1 VGVLAGSPSFNR
13 ILLHRR
19 HEYTGYN
26 PTALPEADAMVALRS
41 LHSLVESD
49 RRTIDEIATSLP
61 AGWPVDAIV
70 LYGSKARG
78 DDTPDSDIDLLVL
91 TSRPLTPE
99 ETGRM
104 REFVRRVG
112 LRLGT
117 WPEIYVRTSDEWWH
131 GVYQAAPIRKEID
144 AEGIDVFRLA
154 SGGRT

>member
-1 VGVLAGSPSFNR
+1 
-13 ILLHRR
+13 
-19 HEYTGYN
+19 
-26 PTALPEADAMVALRS
+26 MVALRPP
-41 LHSLVESD
+41 HSLVESD
-49 RRTIDEIATSLP
+49 RRTIDEIAASLP

-91 TSRPLTPE
+91 TGRPLTPE

-104 REFVRRVG
+104 RELVRRVG

-117 WPEIYVRTSDEWWH
+117 WPELYVRTSDEWWH

-144 AEGIDVFRLA
+144 AEGIDVFRVA

>member
-1 VGVLAGSPSFNR
+1 
-13 ILLHRR
+13 
-19 HEYTGYN
+19 
-26 PTALPEADAMVALRS
+26 
-41 LHSLVESD
+41 
-49 RRTIDEIATSLP
+49 
-61 AGWPVDAIV
+61 
-70 LYGSKARG
+70 
-78 DDTPDSDIDLLVL
+78 VL

>member
-1 VGVLAGSPSFNR
+1 
-13 ILLHRR
+13 
-19 HEYTGYN
+19 
-26 PTALPEADAMVALRS
+26 MVALRS
-41 LHSLVESD
+41 LHSLVDSD
-49 RRTIDEIATSLP
+49 RQTIDEIVALLP

-91 TSRPLTPE
+91 TGRPLTPE

-104 REFVRRVG
+104 RECVRCVG
-112 LRLGT
+112 MRFGT
-117 WPEIYVRTSDEWWH
+117 WPELYIRTSDEWWQ

-154 SGGRT
+154 SGGTA

>member
-1 VGVLAGSPSFNR
+1 
-13 ILLHRR
+13 
-19 HEYTGYN
+19 
-26 PTALPEADAMVALRS
+26 MVALRS
-41 LHSLVESD
+41 LRSLVESD
-49 RRTIDEIATSLP
+49 RQTIAEIATSLP

-91 TSRPLTPE
+91 TARPLTPE
-99 ETGRM
+99 EAGRM

-154 SGGRT
+154 SGGRS

>member
-1 VGVLAGSPSFNR
+1 
-13 ILLHRR
+13 
-19 HEYTGYN
+19 
-26 PTALPEADAMVALRS
+26 MVALRP

-49 RRTIDEIATSLP
+49 RRTIDEIAASLP

-91 TSRPLTPE
+91 TGRPLTPE

-104 REFVRRVG
+104 RELVRRVG

-117 WPEIYVRTSDEWWH
+117 WPELYVRTSDEWWH

-144 AEGIDVFRLA
+144 AVASTSSESHPEDEHDRTGGTRPDRGPTDA
-154 SGGRT
+154 SGPRVS

>member
-1 VGVLAGSPSFNR
+1 
-13 ILLHRR
+13 
-19 HEYTGYN
+19 
-26 PTALPEADAMVALRS
+26 MVTLRS

-49 RRTIDEIATSLP
+49 RQTIDEIAASLP
-61 AGWPVDAIV
+61 AGWPVETIA

-78 DDTPDSDIDLLVL
+78 DDTPDSDIGLLVL
-91 TSRPLTPE
+91 TDRPLTPE

-104 REFVRRVG
+104 RECVRRIG

-117 WPEIYVRTSDEWWH
+117 WPELSIRTSDEWWH
-131 GVYQAAPIRKEID
+131 GVYQAAPIRKKID